1 MYLHIGGDVLVKKD
15 SIIGVFDIENTSI
28 GKATR
33 EFFSASEKKKHVI
46 AVSEDL
52 PRSFILDKNNTVYL
66 SPISPATLQKRIYT
80 ESLGQ
85 LLRKELFDE

>member
-1 MYLHIGGDVLVKKD
+1 MYLHIGGDVLVNQD
-15 SIIGVFDIENTSI
+15 SIVGIFDIENTSI

-33 EFFSASEKKKHVI
+33 EFFAFSEKKQHVV

-66 SPISPATLQKRIYT
+66 SPISPSTLQKRMNT
-80 ESLGQ
+80 VSAEKGTFQ
-85 LLRKELFDE
+85 